1 MSFSV
6 RILTLFWIIGVVNAK
21 VSPTPYPTTIKYV
34 HQQSNTLWDSIII
47 IISIIFLILVY
58 AYLIHPIIK
67 HVLDTYPEHELDEN
81 SNICKSCLF
90 NSTVWMLEHCCQTY
104 ANYKS
109 TQVGIQEGS
118 SPQRTTQRTQSIEC
132 VICLES
138 DPPIDHMCIP
148 CGHKCGHRECLLSLS
163 QCPIC
168 RQDINSLQKVIEV
181 GI

>member
-1 MSFSV
+1 MSFSD
-6 RILTLFWIIGVVNAK
+6 RILTLLWIIGIADAIVA
-21 VSPTPYPTTIKYV
+21 PTSYPTTINYV
-34 HQQSNTLWDSIII
+34 NQQSNTLWHSIII
-47 IISIIFLILVY
+47 IISIIILILIYVC
-58 AYLIHPIIK
+58 LIHPIIK

-90 NSTVWMLEHCCQTY
+90 NSTVWMLEHCCVTY